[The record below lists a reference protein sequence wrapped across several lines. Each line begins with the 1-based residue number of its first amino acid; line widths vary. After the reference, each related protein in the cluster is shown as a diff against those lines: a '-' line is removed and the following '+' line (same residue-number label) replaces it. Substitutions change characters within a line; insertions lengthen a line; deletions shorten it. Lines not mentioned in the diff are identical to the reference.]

1 MTLCWVSAHA
11 SNFRVDIGGLNDHF
25 QKDERSVPN
34 AVDDE
39 LALVLL
45 QVDAHL
51 GLVVKAV
58 HEAVECLE
66 RILAVSIVV
75 R

>member
-1 MTLCWVSAHA
+1 M
-11 SNFRVDIGGLNDHF
+11 
-25 QKDERSVPN
+25 PN